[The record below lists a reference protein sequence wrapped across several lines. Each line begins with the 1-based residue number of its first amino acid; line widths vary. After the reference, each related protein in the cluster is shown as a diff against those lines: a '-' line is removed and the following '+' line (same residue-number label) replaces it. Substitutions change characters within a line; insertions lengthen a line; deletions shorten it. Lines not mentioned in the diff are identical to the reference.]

1 MVRPNT
7 DRAGGDSRPLVMK
20 KYKVIVPWVPVG
32 SMKAYKLGEVM
43 TPQPNVAR
51 MLMDR
56 GLIEPIE
63 DEMEFAE
70 IETASMDLA
79 DAESPREP
87 VKRKRKRKKRAVHQ

>member
-1 MVRPNT
+1 
-7 DRAGGDSRPLVMK
+7 MK

-56 GLIEPIE
+56 GLIELIE
-63 DEMEFAE
+63 DEPAPKQEMEFAE

-87 VKRKRKRKKRAVHQ
+87 VKRRRKKRAVHQ

>member
-1 MVRPNT
+1 
-7 DRAGGDSRPLVMK
+7 MK

-87 VKRKRKRKKRAVHQ
+87 VKRKRKKRAVHQ

>member
-1 MVRPNT
+1 
-7 DRAGGDSRPLVMK
+7 MK